1 MYAHIKFLSIVLD
14 KFGNGQS
21 KQQYTRTQKNTN
33 QDVPVKTSSLYRG
46 IRVTNCNTIST
57 LRPLHAPAISDLG
70 KAPAGN
76 MGYLSMGIE
85 IK

>member
-1 MYAHIKFLSIVLD
+1 MQMYGHRKFLSTVLD
-14 KFGNGQS
+14 KLG
-21 KQQYTRTQKNTN
+21 KQQHTRTPKNTN
-33 QDVPVKTSSLYRG
+33 LDVPVKTSSLYRG